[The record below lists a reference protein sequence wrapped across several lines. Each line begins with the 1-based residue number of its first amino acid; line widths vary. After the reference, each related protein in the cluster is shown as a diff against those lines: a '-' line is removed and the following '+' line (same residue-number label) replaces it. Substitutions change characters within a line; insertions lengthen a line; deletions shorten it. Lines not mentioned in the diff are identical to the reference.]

1 MSEIILET
9 ESNEPTPKEPTAP
22 PPSTPPAENK
32 DTPTETARTTDPYV
46 EALLEIAGLDMTLL
60 AQEYE
65 TKGSLSDES
74 YKELAENGFP
84 KEIVDT
90 YIRGVKAQTEEG
102 TKAAT
107 ADVQEVL
114 AIAGGE
120 EQYSK
125 LVQWASTK
133 LSPDEQDAYNKAV
146 SSGDKYYAKLAV
158 GRLVAEYEKEY
169 GKDPALING
178 EATKAE
184 TPAGYKNRSE
194 MAEAMNDKRYGKD
207 EQYTREVEQKVL
219 SSGLMKSRRRR

>member
-22 PPSTPPAENK
+22 HPSTPPAENK
-32 DTPTETARTTDPYV
+32 DTPTETAPTTDSNV
-46 EALLEIAGLDMTLL
+46 EAVLEIAGLDMTLL

-65 TKGSLSDES
+65 TTGNLSDES

-84 KEIVDT
+84 KEIVDA
-90 YIRGVKAQTEEG
+90 YIRGVKAQAEEG

-169 GKDPALING
+169 GKAPALING
-178 EATKAE
+178 EAAK
-184 TPAGYKNRSE
+184 TPVTIGYKNRSE
-194 MAEAMNDKRYGKD
+194 MADAMSDKRYGKD

-219 SSGLMKSRRRR
+219 SSGLMKSRRR

>member
-1 MSEIILET
+1 M
-9 ESNEPTPKEPTAP
+9 
-22 PPSTPPAENK
+22 
-32 DTPTETARTTDPYV
+32 
-46 EALLEIAGLDMTLL
+46 
-60 AQEYE
+60 
-65 TKGSLSDES
+65 
-74 YKELAENGFP
+74 AENGFP
-84 KEIVDT
+84 KEIVDA
-90 YIRGVKAQTEEG
+90 YIRGVKAQEEEG
-102 TKAAT
+102 TKTAT
-107 ADVQEVL
+107 ADVQEVF

-133 LSPDEQDAYNKAV
+133 LSPDEQEAYNKAV

-219 SSGLMKSRRRR
+219 SSGLMKSRRQR

>member
-32 DTPTETARTTDPYV
+32 DTPTETAPTTDSNV
-46 EALLEIAGLDMTLL
+46 EAILEIAGLDMTLL

-65 TKGSLSDES
+65 TKGNLSDES

-84 KEIVDT
+84 KEIVDA

-120 EQYSK
+120 EQYNK
-125 LVQWASTK
+125 LVQWASAK
-133 LSPDEQDAYNKAV
+133 LSPGEQDAYNKAV

-184 TPAGYKNRSE
+184 TPTGYKNRSE

-219 SSGLMKSRRRR
+219 SSGLMKSRRR

>member
-32 DTPTETARTTDPYV
+32 DTPTETAPTTDPYV

-74 YKELAENGFP
+74 YEELAENGFP
-84 KEIVDT
+84 KEIVDA

-107 ADVQEVL
+107 ADVQEIL

-219 SSGLMKSRRRR
+219 SSGLMKSRRR